1 MAFSTKKNRGYT
13 PPLSTPLRIK
23 AGSIICTSVD
33 TDSVRTLSLDSLENI
48 PSWDPEF

>member
-13 PPLSTPLRIK
+13 PPLSTPLQVK
-23 AGSIICTSVD
+23 SVSIICTSID